1 MDENKSI
8 NQRIAE
14 MRTERGFTQ
23 QQIADAVS
31 LKLSSYSQLER
42 EGNVSASRLLIIAK
56 TLNVHPMDLLVGE
69 KERELYDLK
78 YPYENSGNPFERSE
92 GSMLVARQPDIFEP
106 IELPLNE
113 WEKANFKTIHQ
124 LKNDYKTQVFELAN
138 TLYEKKK

>member
-14 MRTERGFTQ
+14 IRTERGFTQ
-23 QQIADAVS
+23 QHLADALS

-42 EGNVSASRLLIIAK
+42 EGTISAIRLLIIAK

-69 KERELYDLK
+69 NERELYDIK
-78 YPYENSGNPFERSE
+78 FPYENERNPFEPSE
-92 GSMLVARQPDIFEP
+92 NTLMARQHNIFEP

-124 LKNDYKTQVFELAN
+124 LKNEYKTQVFELAN
-138 TLYEKKK
+138 SLYEKKK